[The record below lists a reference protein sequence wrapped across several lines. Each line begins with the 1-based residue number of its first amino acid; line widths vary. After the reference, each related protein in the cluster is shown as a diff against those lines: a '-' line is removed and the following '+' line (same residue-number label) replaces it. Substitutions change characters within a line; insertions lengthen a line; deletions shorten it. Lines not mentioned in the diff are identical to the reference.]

1 MVHLFISILFTY
13 FQLFLE
19 CNKMLS
25 RGKKMVL
32 LTRGLTSPI
41 ERNESSVSPSEVNQ
55 DGRNSVLPA
64 VNSQSI
70 IDDKNSTKEQES
82 GSPTGDYSGTDSG
95 DDFKPSSS
103 SSSSSNSSSSSSSSS
118 SDSSSENEAVDN
130 QEPTSSKK
138 GVENVHVILMAGKK
152 ILQKN

>member
-1 MVHLFISILFTY
+1 
-13 FQLFLE
+13 
-19 CNKMLS
+19 
-25 RGKKMVL
+25 MVL
-32 LTRGLTSPI
+32 LTRGPTSPI

-95 DDFKPSSS
+95 DGFKPSSS

-138 GVENVHVILMAGKK
+138 RGRRKTYVINALHMKMHQLKK
-152 ILQKN
+152 KKNCTPATRFTKKKRA

>member
-1 MVHLFISILFTY
+1 
-13 FQLFLE
+13 
-19 CNKMLS
+19 
-25 RGKKMVL
+25 MVL